1 MKRNIQSNG
10 SSHRDVIK
18 AVIICVIV
26 LIAIVLIVLNQNG
39 LGFNNKQ
46 YNAGH
51 DIDTINGPITCPY
64 NSEFEKNNAKK
75 PLPLPLAIK
84 KLNDIDQPL
93 NDSPYSM
100 EQVFGANGARSQLI
114 TDAEYDH
121 PPTKEWRL
129 KDTTDDYVP
138 KYALESDDTEDHR
151 YGNPAVDGYSLCEIN
166 PSNDNEYYDP
176 KLMNVKLKSV
186 CSPLILSTTDE
197 VELIGAEPEPLCVA
211 KGLCDTA
218 AQIPINSNPV
228 LDIIRGTDNPLP
240 GPFSG
245 RYKKC
250 NNTPQ

>member
-1 MKRNIQSNG
+1 MQRNSTSNG
-10 SSHRDVIK
+10 SARQGIVK
-18 AVIICVIV
+18 AIIICVII

-39 LGFNNKQ
+39 LGFNNS
-46 YNAGH
+46 NR
-51 DIDTINGPITCPY
+51 DEIDTINGPITCPY
-64 NSEFEKNNAKK
+64 NSESKKNK

-84 KLNDIDQPL
+84 KLNDIDQPV

-121 PPTKEWRL
+121 PPSKEWRL

-138 KYALESDDTEDHR
+138 KYALESVNTEDLR
-151 YGNPAVDGYSLCEIN
+151 YGNPAVDGYSLCDIN
-166 PSNDNEYYDP
+166 PSDDNEYYDP
-176 KLMNVKLKSV
+176 KLMNGKLKSP

-197 VELIGAEPEPLCVA
+197 VELVGATPEPVCVA
-211 KGLCDTA
+211 NGLCADTRV
-218 AQIPINSNPV
+218 PINSNPV
-228 LDIIRGTDNPLP
+228 SDIIRGSDNPLP

-250 NNTPQ
+250 NIPAIQPKH